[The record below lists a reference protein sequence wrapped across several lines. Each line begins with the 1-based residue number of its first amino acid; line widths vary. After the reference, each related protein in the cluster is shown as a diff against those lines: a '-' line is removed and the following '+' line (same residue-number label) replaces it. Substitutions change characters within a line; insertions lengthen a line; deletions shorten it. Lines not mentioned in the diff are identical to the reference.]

1 LLRHEIDRGANDDSY
16 PVKPQRLVADIRR
29 AMGRDDIVLVDT
41 GAVKMW
47 MATLYPTYAANT
59 CLISN
64 GLATMGFALLG
75 AIAIKLAHPERK
87 VLAVMGDGC
96 FLMNSQELETAVR
109 EKIPLAVL
117 VWENGAHGLIKWK
130 MSQELGHDSYC
141 DFTNPEFVAYAKS
154 LGVKG
159 FRLLNF
165 CRHCAG
171 HLPATPCRSSCARL
185 TTRKTWR

>member
-1 LLRHEIDRGANDDSY
+1 
-16 PVKPQRLVADIRR
+16 
-29 AMGRDDIVLVDT
+29 
-41 GAVKMW
+41 
-47 MATLYPTYAANT
+47 
-59 CLISN
+59 
-64 GLATMGFALLG
+64 MGFALPG

-109 EKIPLAVL
+109 EKIPLVVL

-159 FRLLNF
+159 FR
-165 CRHCAG
+165 C
-171 HLPATPCRSSCARL
+171 
-185 TTRKTWR
+185 